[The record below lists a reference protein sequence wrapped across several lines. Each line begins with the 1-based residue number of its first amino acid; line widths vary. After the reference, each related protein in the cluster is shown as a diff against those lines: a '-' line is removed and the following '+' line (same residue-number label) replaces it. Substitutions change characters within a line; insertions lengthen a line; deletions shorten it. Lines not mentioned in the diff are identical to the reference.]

1 MLNWFKKPLK
11 DSIILY
17 WELIKVMIPIMI
29 LVRFGIQFGL
39 IETISQIFTPFMDMV
54 GLPSLAGI
62 VWTTTMLVNIYAGMA
77 ALVALSGEAPMTVA
91 QITVLGSMMLLAH
104 GLPIEQRIVQKSGPG
119 LIATTLLRIVGA
131 LVYGALLNTFYQY
144 FDLLQ
149 MPATIAWLPDANT
162 DTSWLQW
169 SKDSLVSLFSIF
181 WVILLLVLILKAFE
195 DLKVTDWIS
204 KILSPVLNL
213 MGISQKAVP
222 ITMIGVMLGLSYG
235 GALILREAKE
245 GTLSP
250 KDIFLSLSFMCLC
263 HSLIEDTLLIM
274 ALGGHLSGILVGRF
288 IFTFG
293 VIFLLGRL
301 VEQIPQKIFY
311 GFLFKKAE

>member
-1 MLNWFKKPLK
+1 MLNWFKKPVK
-11 DSIILY
+11 DSVVLY
-17 WELIKVMIPIMI
+17 WELIKVMLPIMI
-29 LVRFGIQFGL
+29 LVRLGIQFGL
-39 IETISQIFTPFMDMV
+39 IETISQVFTPFMDMV

-62 VWTTTMLVNIYAGMA
+62 VWTTAMLVNIYAGMA
-77 ALVALSGEAPMTVA
+77 ALVALSAEAPMTVA
-91 QITVLGSMMLLAH
+91 QITILGSMMLLAH

-131 LVYGALLNTFYQY
+131 LVYGALLNTFYQS
-144 FDLLQ
+144 FNLLQ
-149 MPATIAWLPDANT
+149 MPATIGWLPETNAGAG
-162 DTSWLQW
+162 WFEW
-169 SKDSLVSLFSIF
+169 SKDSLISLFSIF
-181 WVILLLVLILKAFE
+181 WVILLLVLILKALE
-195 DLKVTDWIS
+195 DLKITDRIS

-274 ALGGHLSGILVGRF
+274 AIGGHLSGILVGRF

-301 VEQIPQKIFY
+301 VDQIPQKMFY
-311 GFLFKKAE
+311 GFLFKKA